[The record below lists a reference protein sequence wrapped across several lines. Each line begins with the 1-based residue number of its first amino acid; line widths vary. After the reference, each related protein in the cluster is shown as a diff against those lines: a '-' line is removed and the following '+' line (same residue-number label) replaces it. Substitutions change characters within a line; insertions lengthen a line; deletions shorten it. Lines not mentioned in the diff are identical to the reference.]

1 MTVHTRRIN
10 AFFASIRKY
19 AAKSNYVEHTKM
31 PQRLYLRFLCAKRPV
46 ARGFRNLPH
55 TSGGR
60 FRKCGETT
68 IGQPDPGF
76 ALPRPTVL
84 LPKIELCSEV
94 SDFSPHFRNM
104 RPCKACSSYI
114 SGIRDNIQL
123 SWKRQRA
130 VAGKPN
136 NDPSLSPPHVE
147 STATVSLR
155 TSYRNVKRPNKATIG
170 DAVVRLHFPS
180 K

>member
-1 MTVHTRRIN
+1 MRQNQIMSSTLKCRNVSTCG
-10 AFFASIRKY
+10 FSVRKG
-19 AAKSNYVEHTKM
+19 
-31 PQRLYLRFLCAKRPV
+31 RC

-170 DAVVRLHFPS
+170 DAVVRVHFPS